1 MAETKFDLIEYRGFK
16 DVFFGL
22 GCNEGKYY
30 VLYGK
35 IGKPSMDIEDDSLDI
50 YYHFQK
56 ISKYVTDRY
65 CTLKL
70 PFISNKNGINFCII
84 NINDRSEYDT
94 MIKIFEALL

>member
-22 GCNEGKYY
+22 GCEEGKYY
-30 VLYGK
+30 ILYGK
-35 IGKPSMDIEDDSLDI
+35 IGTPSLEMESDSLDV
-50 YYHFQK
+50 YCHFQQ
-56 ISKYVTDRY
+56 IFKYITHQH

-70 PFISNKNGINFCII
+70 PFIPNKNGINFCII
-84 NINDRSEYDT
+84 NINNRSEYDT